1 MASDLRVQA
10 GMKLNLVTG
19 GATLGEQTTYQG
31 NTQYLDS
38 DLTLIGQSLT
48 DIDEDISYNFS
59 DGTGFK
65 TYRLKKSFVYLGNR
79 PANTLITALN
89 LATYFDLRSTSTGGG
104 GGGTETDPVY
114 LAEKD
119 IDGTLSANS
128 DSKVATQKAVK
139 LYIDTAVARSTITN
153 KTTLNGAIPVSNI
166 KITPTVLTSANFPAL
181 TNDGDYYT
189 FSATDVGVNKSYY
202 TFPNTITYKVA
213 VGDKIQF
220 NKTDNDYLFYSAGQ
234 NQIAS
239 EVPATAIVASS
250 TTIGVPGTNAQ
261 QQIADLA
268 TAIKNLGVT
277 IPTKL
282 ARIAG
287 DIYAGND
294 FYLEDPEIV
303 IVPSGKT
310 AIVDTLEYRVNS
322 GTVNTGGNVFTV
334 NAYTPAVYNT
344 GTGTPATPV
353 LLGNIGTVT
362 IAPTTRAITVVLNP
376 TVANRTFISSFQ
388 IAIVNQSNEFGIAD
402 HFGLL
407 TTIK

>member
-1 MASDLRVQA
+1 MSYSNRDGLSQLAILNYKSKINSIKHICKVEGLPNLLDA
-10 GMKLNLVTG
+10 TILNLLDAGSIRPDLQYEFVDVTFATKVITLKSDKASTIDSIYPNGTPLAITDFIVIAG
-19 GATLGEQTTYQG
+19 G
-31 NTQYLDS
+31 S
-38 DLTLIGQSLT
+38 
-48 DIDEDISYNFS
+48 
-59 DGTGFK
+59 
-65 TYRLKKSFVYLGNR
+65 
-79 PANTLITALN
+79 
-89 LATYFDLRSTSTGGG
+89 G

-128 DSKVATQKAVK
+128 DSKVATQKAIK

-153 KTTLNGAIPVSNI
+153 KTTLNGAIPVSNV
-166 KITPTVLTSANFPAL
+166 KITPTILTSANFPGL

-189 FSATDVGVNKSYY
+189 FSATDVGVNKSHY
-202 TFPNTITYKVA
+202 TFPNSITYKVA

-268 TAIKNLGVT
+268 TAIKNLGTV

-287 DIYAGND
+287 DIYGGND

-303 IVPSGKT
+303 IVPAGKT

-362 IAPTTRAITVVLNP
+362 IAPTTRAITVVLNS

-388 IAIVNQSNEFGIAD
+388 IAIVNTANEFGIAD